1 MKEGKFK
8 VIICLLI
15 GLIVNTSYAFRSYS
29 GASIPFELVNGLIV
43 VEAEINDTVGNFIVD
58 TGSSDFIINSVPIAG
73 GKNASFASLGTGHM
87 QSEVMVEHLRIG
99 DLSQSKIK
107 AFTADLVTIEEYT
120 SIKIMG
126 ILGANVFAP
135 KSLMIDYNDKILQ
148 ISEESVSERLYE
160 DMYALKFKIYD
171 NVPHA
176 KVNIQGKTYEFILDS
191 GATSHFVD
199 ASLIESL
206 ASGYQKTFVKKRIAT
221 AFSYDT
227 KGDVISIDSLG
238 LGNKKLTDVRAI
250 MLHFN
255 KLNEGSDRKVYGLIA
270 LNNLSDR
277 IVVDLKKNILL
288 F

>member
-1 MKEGKFK
+1 MKKGILKITLC
-8 VIICLLI
+8 VLI
-15 GLIVNTSYAFRSYS
+15 GLFCTNTYAYTLYKKSN
-29 GASIPFELVNGLIV
+29 IPFKLINGLIV
-43 VEAEINDTVGNFIVD
+43 VEAEINDTAGNFIVD
-58 TGSSDFIINSVPIAG
+58 TGSSDFIINSVPTADG
-73 GKNASFASLGTGHM
+73 NKASFASLGTENI
-87 QSEVMVEHLRIG
+87 QSEVTVEHLRIG
-99 DLSQSKIK
+99 DLSQSKVK

-135 KSLMIDYNDKILQ
+135 KSLMIDYNEKILQ

-176 KVNIQGKTYEFILDS
+176 KVSIQGKTYDFILDS

-238 LGNKKLTDVRAI
+238 LGNKELTDVRAI

-255 KLNEGSDRKVYGLIA
+255 KLNEGSDRKIYGLIA